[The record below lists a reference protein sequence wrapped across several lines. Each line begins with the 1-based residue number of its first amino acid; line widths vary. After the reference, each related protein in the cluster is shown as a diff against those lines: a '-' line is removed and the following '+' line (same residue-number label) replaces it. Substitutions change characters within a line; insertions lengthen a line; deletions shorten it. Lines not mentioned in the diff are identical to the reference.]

1 MSHSLCRPSPLGS
14 LLLTARSC
22 LAPVPGKSRSLI
34 GSGAVLIALL
44 LGLVSL
50 AADAAP
56 PADPFS
62 DPAIPEP
69 LRPWI
74 PWVLENQ
81 PEGRQRRDCPLD
93 SSDGK
98 PVCAW
103 PGRLNLDLSAE
114 GGRFDQTWRVFAEQ
128 WVALPGDTDTWPQAV
143 RDGAQ
148 PVPVVVRDGRPSLK
162 LVPGTH
168 DLSGRFVWR
177 EPPESLMLPEQT
189 ALLGLVLNGLVQP
202 WPRLET
208 GGRLWLRDPADAAVA
223 AEGDQLRFEVYRRV
237 ADSLPLQVLTRLE
250 LEVSGRAREVR
261 IGPVPLSGGIPLGVE
276 SALPTRIE
284 ADGTLRIQARPGRWE
299 LEVTAYHPGPVSTL
313 ARATAPAPWPERE
326 VWAFAAHPDL
336 RQIEVGGVSALDP
349 RQTRLPEAWSRLPVY
364 LVGPQDRM
372 TLTEQRRGDADPE
385 PDRLG
390 LSRELW
396 LDFDGLGYSVRD
408 RISGEINRSARLE
421 AGADLDL
428 GQVQVDGSP
437 RLITRLGQDGAPGVE
452 VRQGRMDLIADGRLE
467 STPERVPA
475 SGWALT
481 FDETRG
487 RLYLPPG
494 WDLLAIAGVDNLPDT
509 WLYRWSLLDLFLVL
523 ILTLGIGRIWGW
535 GWGALGLA
543 ALVLTWQ
550 SPGAPQLVWLHVLAA
565 AALLR
570 LLPKAPAQSRLRTL
584 VAWYWRLSLLAL
596 LVVALPFLVSEIRGG
611 LYPHLDRSASFASL
625 SNQTRMVTEGTSS
638 ALVGMDYHQNLL
650 RQMDAD
656 EVSSRVSKSLKQPVS
671 PEPNPMAA
679 LDLNAKVQTGAG
691 IPSWRFN
698 AYDLVWTGPVAQHEQ
713 ARLWLLTPGWKLAL
727 SLCASLLVAL
737 LGLRLA
743 GLIRAPGGSNTL
755 ALMLLAGGLATTL
768 QPSPALAAQFPAP
781 ELLEELR
788 TRLLEPPEC
797 LPHCLELPRLE
808 IRAEPER
815 LVLQLTLDATIAIA
829 APVPGGRGGWSP
841 TEVSVDGETL
851 NQLGRGAD
859 GLLLIPIPPGR
870 HEVRL
875 AGPMPARAEV
885 DLPLPLPPRQVVV
898 EADGWRVDGLDAK
911 GRPGGQVQL
920 VRVAERQSETDRPL
934 TQDAL
939 PPLLLIERR
948 LQIGIDWRVETR
960 VLRLSPP
967 EFPVL
972 IPVALLPGES
982 VQTPGV
988 QVENDQV
995 RVALAPGRT
1004 EMTWV
1009 SSLTP
1014 VAALDL
1020 SASTDPRL
1028 TEDWRL
1034 DVSPLWHLETEGV
1047 PPVHRRGDAER
1058 QPPSWR
1064 PLPGE
1069 TLQLR
1074 FTRPMGVP
1082 GPTLTID
1089 RMRYAV
1095 APGRR
1100 GSDATLTL
1108 DVRSSQGGRHGIR
1121 LPDGAELRQLAVDGR
1136 ALPLPA
1142 GQDVVE
1148 LPLVPG
1154 KQQMMLVWRDA
1165 QVLTP
1170 AFSPALPEL
1179 GINAVN
1185 LSQTVRLPD
1194 DRWVLF
1200 AAGPKVG
1207 PAVLFWGVLIVVAG
1221 LAVGLGR
1228 SRLTPLRT
1236 HDWLLLGIG
1245 LTLAEVWVVV
1255 LVVGWLFAL
1264 GLRRR
1269 LDESQPAWRFNL
1281 TQIALVVLTLVAL
1294 SALIEAVQQGLLGS
1308 PDMQIVGNGS
1318 SGGLLNWY
1326 QDRGGPVPPEVWVL
1340 SVPMWV
1346 YRALMLGWALWL
1358 AFRLL
1363 DWLRWGWEGFSQ
1375 PRLWR
1380 ERVKP
1385 PRTRRSDKTEEQPW
1399 RPA

>member
-1 MSHSLCRPSPLGS
+1 M
-14 LLLTARSC
+14 
-22 LAPVPGKSRSLI
+22 
-34 GSGAVLIALL
+34 LL
-44 LGLVSL
+44 LGLAGL
-50 AADAAP
+50 AVADTP
-56 PADPFS
+56 PEYSDPN
-62 DPAIPEP
+62 PAIPDA
-69 LRPWI
+69 LKPWI
-74 PWVLENQ
+74 PWVLEQQ
-81 PEGRQRRDCPLD
+81 PEHRRQRDCPLS
-93 SSDGK
+93 SSDGT

-103 PGRLNLDLSAE
+103 PGRLSLDLSAE
-114 GGRFDQTWRVFAEQ
+114 GGRFDQTWRVFAEH
-128 WVALPGDTDTWPQAV
+128 WVALPGDADIWPQAV
-143 RDGAQ
+143 RDGGQ
-148 PVPVVVRDGRPSLK
+148 PVPVVAREGRPSVK
-162 LVPGTH
+162 LAPGTH
-168 DLSGRFVWR
+168 DLSGRFAWR
-177 EPPESLMLPEQT
+177 QPPESLMLPAQT
-189 ALLGLVLNGLVQP
+189 ALLGLVLNGLAQP

-237 ADSLPLQVLTRLE
+237 SDSLPLQVLTRLE

-261 IGPVPLSGGIPLGVE
+261 LGPVPLPGGIPLRVE

-284 ADGTLRIQARPGRWE
+284 TDGTLRVQARPGRWE
-299 LEVTAYHPGPVSTL
+299 LEVTAYHPGLVSTL
-313 ARATAPAPWPERE
+313 ARAMAPAPWPERE

-336 RQIEVGGVSALDP
+336 RQVEVSGVSALDP
-349 RQTRLPEAWSRLPVY
+349 RQTRLPEDWSRLPVY

-385 PDRLG
+385 PDRLS

-408 RISGEINRSARLE
+408 RISGDLNRVSRLE
-421 AGADLDL
+421 TGADLDL

-452 VRQGRMDLIADGRLE
+452 VRQGRLDLIADGRLE
-467 STPERVPA
+467 SQPERVPA

-481 FDETRG
+481 FDDARG

-494 WDLLAIAGVDNLPDT
+494 WDLLAVSGVDNLPDT

-543 ALVLTWQ
+543 ALALTWQ

-570 LLPKAPAQSRLRTL
+570 LLPKAPAQPRLRTL

-596 LVVALPFLVSEIRGG
+596 LVVGLPFLVSEIRGG
-611 LYPHLDRSASFASL
+611 LYPHLDRSASFAGL
-625 SNQTRMVTEGTSS
+625 SSQTRMVIEGASS
-638 ALVGMDYHQNLL
+638 SGVGMDAY
-650 RQMDAD
+650 RSETYMAAD
-656 EVSSRVSKSLKQPVS
+656 SVRKSLKQPVS
-671 PEPNPMAA
+671 PEPNPMMA
-679 LDLNAKVQTGAG
+679 LDPDAQVQTGAG

-698 AYDLVWTGPVAQHEQ
+698 AYDLAWTGPVAQHEQ
-713 ARLWLLTPGWKLAL
+713 ARLWLLTPGWKLVL

-743 GLIRAPGGSNTL
+743 GLIRVPRGSNTL

-768 QPSPALAAQFPAP
+768 QPSASLAAEFPAP

-788 TRLLEPPEC
+788 TRLLEPPDC
-797 LPHCLELPRLE
+797 LPHCLELPKLE

-815 LVLQLTLDATIAIA
+815 LILQLTLDAAIEVA

-841 TEVSVDGETL
+841 TEVSVDGQTL
-851 NQLGRGAD
+851 DRLGRGAD

-870 HEVRL
+870 HEIRL
-875 AGPMPARAEV
+875 AGPMPTRTEV

-898 EADGWRVDGLDAK
+898 ETDGWRVDGLDAN

-920 VRVAERQSETDRPL
+920 VRVAQNQSEADRPL

-948 LQIGIDWRVETR
+948 LQIGLDWRVETR

-988 QVENDQV
+988 QVQGDQV
-995 RVALAPGRT
+995 RVTLAPGQT
-1004 EMTWV
+1004 EMTWA
-1009 SSLTP
+1009 SSLAT
-1014 VAALDL
+1014 VAELDL
-1020 SASTDPRL
+1020 TASADPRL

-1034 DVSPLWHLETEGV
+1034 DVSPLWNMDAEGV
-1047 PPVHRRGDAER
+1047 PPVHHRGDAEP
-1058 QPPSWR
+1058 QPPNWR

-1069 TLQLR
+1069 TLRLR
-1074 FTRPMGVP
+1074 FTRPAGVP

-1089 RMRYAV
+1089 RVGYEV

-1108 DVRSSQGGRHGIR
+1108 DVRSSQGGRHR
-1121 LPDGAELRQLAVDGR
+1121 VQLPEGAELRQLAVDGR
-1136 ALPLPA
+1136 ALPLPS
-1142 GQDVVE
+1142 GQRLIE

-1154 KQQMMLVWRDA
+1154 KQQMMLAWRDA

-1170 AFSPALPEL
+1170 AFSPAVPDL

-1185 LSQTVRLPD
+1185 LSQTLRLPD

-1207 PAVLFWGVLIVVAG
+1207 PAVLFWGVLIVMAG

-1245 LTLAEVWVVV
+1245 LTLAEVWVVI
-1255 LVVGWLFAL
+1255 LVAGWLFAL

-1269 LDESQPAWRFNL
+1269 LDEDQPRWRFNL

-1294 SALIEAVQQGLLGS
+1294 SALIGAVQQGLLGS

-1363 DWLRWGWEGFSQ
+1363 DWLRWGWVGFSQ

-1385 PRTRRSDKTEEQPW
+1385 PRTRRDDKTVEQPW
-1399 RPA
+1399 RPT